1 MAEETTQPAEQ
12 AAATDPP
19 KRKGGLMALA
29 KPLAFVSVIV
39 LLEVVAASV
48 LLPSADATREIGEQ
62 LAAAEKAD
70 EEEAEEAADGG
81 ADADG
86 ADEDAAKLGETR
98 EVSLGAFHVVAYNP
112 ESRTSLNTHLGL
124 RTFCAA

>member
-12 AAATDPP
+12 AAATDSP

-48 LLPSADATREIGEQ
+48 LLPSAEATRDIGEQ
-62 LAAAEKAD
+62 LAAPQVQSTIRPQNGCDKET
-70 EEEAEEAADGG
+70 
-81 ADADG
+81 
-86 ADEDAAKLGETR
+86 AAKPARGR
-98 EVSLGAFHVVAYNP
+98 VFP
-112 ESRTSLNTHLGL
+112 GL
-124 RTFCAA
+124 RLQNSPSRAGAAEARSPEWRCC